1 MKAGKEEIPRAAI
14 RVGVIGAGQ
23 LAQMMVAPAAKLGID
38 LKVFAQDKSDSAAAI
53 CAHSVGDYRD
63 IDALLEF
70 AYDRDLITF
79 EHELTPNDIL
89 VELESQLNRQ
99 GKRLFPS
106 ARTFLFSQDKIHMRS
121 EFERRGIKGPRWMI
135 YRGGEAIGFEFPLI
149 AKLSSGGY
157 DGRGVFPLASKRE
170 LDELYQRSNGPQLL
184 IEELVDFSL
193 ELSSLVARNPARE
206 IKTWEPTLT
215 IQRDGICTQ
224 TISPIP
230 ELSSELISKA
240 RSIAIEIAEIID
252 LVGVMAVELFL
263 VGGELLVNE
272 IALRPHNSGH
282 WTIEGAETSQF
293 EQHLRSVADLELG
306 DTHLTFP
313 WVVMGNLLGGATL
326 DLAQILEQIRTRS
339 PDINLYNYGKEIKRG
354 RKVGHITA
362 GGQDLDSV
370 KQIVDDAIEF
380 FNGQSA

>member
-1 MKAGKEEIPRAAI
+1 MRDGSQEIASSSKRI
-14 RVGVIGAGQ
+14 GVIGAGQ

-38 LKVFAQDKSDSAAAI
+38 FKVLAQDKSDSAAQI
-53 CAHSVGDYRD
+53 CAHHVGDYRD

-70 AYDRDLITF
+70 AQDRDLITF

-89 VELESQLNRQ
+89 IDLENQLSAE
-99 GKRLFPS
+99 GKQLFPS

-121 EFERRGIKGPRWMI
+121 EFQRRGIKGPRWMI
-135 YRGGEAIGFEFPLI
+135 YRGGENVDFDFPLI

-157 DGRGVFPLASKRE
+157 DGRGVFRLANKQE
-170 LDELYQRSNGPQLL
+170 LEELHQRLNGQEVL

-193 ELSSLVARNPARE
+193 ELSSLVARNPSGE
-206 IKTWEPTLT
+206 ICTWEPTLT

-230 ELSSELISKA
+230 ELSDELLSKA
-240 RSIAIEIAEIID
+240 RSIAIEIAEVID
-252 LVGVMAVELFL
+252 LVGVMAVEMFL
-263 VGGELLVNE
+263 VGEELLVNE

-282 WTIEGAETSQF
+282 WTIEGSQTSQF

-306 DTHLTFP
+306 DTRLTFP
-313 WVVMGNLLGGATL
+313 WAVMGNLLGGETL
-326 DLAQILEQIRTRS
+326 DLAEILEQMLAQS
-339 PDINLYNYGKEIKRG
+339 PDINLHNYGKEIKRG

-362 GGQDLDSV
+362 VGQNLDSV
-370 KQIVDDAIEF
+370 KKIVDDAIDF